1 MKLPHLPNASL
12 YPLQNPVSNRVQAS
26 EPVQQGERA
35 RPVNQPESARKG
47 ESKESLVP
55 LEGELLEAGLF
66 DPQALDIAV
75 QQLLQRGRDEGGE
88 GSAVERE
95 LNREF
100 NIVEHGAST
109 QAGANNPPDTPPNNP
124 SNSPHNNG
132 RFAFTDL
139 RSALDYWE
147 SLKPEHTA
155 PEDLPAPIAAYR
167 EVESGPT
174 LRLGLSAYA

>member
-1 MKLPHLPNASL
+1 M
-12 YPLQNPVSNRVQAS
+12 SNRVQAS

-75 QQLLQRGRDEGGE
+75 QQLLQRGRNEGGE
-88 GSAVERE
+88 GSAAERE
-95 LNREF
+95 LNREL
-100 NIVEHGAST
+100 NIVERGASA
-109 QAGANNPPDTPPNNP
+109 QAGANNP

-167 EVESGPT
+167 AVESGPT

>member
-1 MKLPHLPNASL
+1 LKLPHLPNTSL
-12 YPLQNPVSNRVQAS
+12 YPLQNPVSNRIQAS

-75 QQLLQRGRDEGGE
+75 QQLLQRGREDGGG
-88 GSAVERE
+88 GSAAERE
-95 LNREF
+95 LNHEL
-100 NIVEHGAST
+100 NVVERGASA
-109 QAGANNPPDTPPNNP
+109 QPDANSPPNNP
-124 SNSPHNNG
+124 SNNG

-167 EVESGPT
+167 AVESGPT

>member
-1 MKLPHLPNASL
+1 MKLPHLSNTNL
-12 YPLQNPVSNRVQAS
+12 YSLQNPVSNRVQAS
-26 EPVQQGERA
+26 EPVQQSERA

-66 DPQALDIAV
+66 DPDTLDIAV

-88 GSAVERE
+88 GSAAERE
-95 LNREF
+95 LYREL
-100 NIVEHGAST
+100 NIVERGAS
-109 QAGANNPPDTPPNNP
+109 AEPSANNPPNNPPDTPPNNP
-124 SNSPHNNG
+124 SNNG

-167 EVESGPT
+167 AVESGPT

>member
-1 MKLPHLPNASL
+1 M
-12 YPLQNPVSNRVQAS
+12 SNRVQAS
-26 EPVQQGERA
+26 EPVQQSERA

-66 DPQALDIAV
+66 DPDTLDIAV
-75 QQLLQRGRDEGGE
+75 QQLLQRGREEGGE
-88 GSAVERE
+88 GSAAERE
-95 LNREF
+95 LYREL
-100 NIVEHGAST
+100 NIAERGTSA
-109 QAGANNPPDTPPNNP
+109 QAGADNPPNNP
-124 SNSPHNNG
+124 SNNG
-132 RFAFTDL
+132 RFAFADL

-167 EVESGPT
+167 AVESGPT